1 MVAVGCTDDD
11 KVMQSIGMRSCKQVY
26 CSPLPLWPATKY
38 QPQKGDWST
47 ERFETAQL
55 GPL

>member
-1 MVAVGCTDDD
+1 MVSISCTDDN
-11 KVMQSIGMRSCKQVY
+11 KVMQSFGMCSCKQVY

-38 QPQKGDWST
+38 QPQKGDWGT
-47 ERFETAQL
+47 KGFETTQL